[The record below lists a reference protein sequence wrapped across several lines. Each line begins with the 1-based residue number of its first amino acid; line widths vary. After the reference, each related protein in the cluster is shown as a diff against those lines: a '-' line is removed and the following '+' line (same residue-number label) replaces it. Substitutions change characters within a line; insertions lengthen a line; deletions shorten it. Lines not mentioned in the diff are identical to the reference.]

1 MADTIMNM
9 VTISL
14 EDYTKMVV
22 ELHDLKGLVAGYK
35 RKIARCVEEEIHY
48 SAIESIGTTTECW
61 NLLSSSDESLLRK
74 FTNDYSWRWESIS
87 RDNFDILVVCGIG
100 GSYLGAKSAIDALK
114 GLKSDDK
121 LEIKSVFFRKQMLK
135 ENKSLFF
142 TTIHFCIHSAREPV
156 NYYC

>member
-35 RKIARCVEEEIHY
+35 RKISRCTEEEIHY

-61 NLLSSSDESLLRK
+61 NLLSNSDDTLLRK

-87 RDNFDILVVCGIG
+87 RDNFDILTPQQVKDTAVGLI
-100 GSYLGAKSAIDALK
+100 KRAI
-114 GLKSDDK
+114 SDR
-121 LEIKSVFFRKQMLK
+121 LQQLK
-135 ENKSLFF
+135 EKEDE
-142 TTIHFCIHSAREPV
+142 AAE
-156 NYYC
+156 

>member
-1 MADTIMNM
+1 MSDMVMNM

-14 EDYTKMVV
+14 EEYTKMVV

-87 RDNFDILVVCGIG
+87 RDNFDILTPQQTKDTAVGLI
-100 GSYLGAKSAIDALK
+100 KKAI
-114 GLKSDDK
+114 SDR
-121 LEIKSVFFRKQMLK
+121 LQQLK
-135 ENKSLFF
+135 EKEDE
-142 TTIHFCIHSAREPV
+142 AAE
-156 NYYC
+156 